1 MDLKQQILHLYRVDE
16 MSLAGGKPLPGTCA
30 PPRKVTCTPKVGRL
44 IMYYLICFF
53 MLSIAIRSCLIH
65 YSYRFKEALS
75 ESVKYSDLAFSR

>member
-1 MDLKQQILHLYRVDE
+1 MLQ
-16 MSLAGGKPLPGTCA
+16 
-30 PPRKVTCTPKVGRL
+30 VTCTPKVGRL